1 VLHVPITSQN
11 EHVWN
16 VWNSNGGIFVSFFSS
31 W

>member
-16 VWNSNGGIFVSFFSS
+16 VWNSNGGDFLFVFQ
-31 W
+31 